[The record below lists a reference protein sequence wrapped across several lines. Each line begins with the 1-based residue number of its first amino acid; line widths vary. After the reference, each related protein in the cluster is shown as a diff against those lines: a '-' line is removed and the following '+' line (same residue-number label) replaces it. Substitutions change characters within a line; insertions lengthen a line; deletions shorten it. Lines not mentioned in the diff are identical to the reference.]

1 MKPLFQRD
9 ESNPILTPRD
19 MPFTAEAVL
28 NPGAVEHNGDVVLL
42 LRVED
47 TSGYSDIYVARSRN
61 GITDW
66 KIDKKPLLKHG
77 EPKYR
82 YEKWGCEDARISY
95 LADEELYYIT
105 YTAYSSY
112 GAAVALA
119 RTRDFEKV
127 ERLQLIM
134 PPSNKDACLFPRK
147 FNGRWA
153 MLHRPDAGGVENI
166 WIASSPDLIH
176 WGQPRCVLAEGAGA
190 AWDTLKVGAGPP
202 PILTK
207 HGWLL
212 LYHGVKGYAGQLV
225 YRVGAALLDKDKP
238 YKLLARSPKAIFKA
252 TELYETT
259 GLIANV
265 VFPTGL
271 LLRDDEL
278 WMYYGAG
285 DTCVCLA
292 TVKLQDVLD
301 NLEEQTGNFRENDD

>member
-28 NPGAVEHNGDVVLL
+28 NPGAVDHNGNVVLL

-47 TSGYSDIYVARSRN
+47 TSGYSDIYVARSHN
-61 GITDW
+61 GVTDW
-66 KIDKKPLLKHG
+66 KIEKKPFLKHG
-77 EPKYR
+77 EPR
-82 YEKWGCEDARISY
+82 HPYEKWGCEDARITY
-95 LADEELYYIT
+95 LAEENFYYIT
-105 YTAYSSY
+105 YTAYSPC

-119 RTRDFEKV
+119 RTRDFAKI
-127 ERLQLIM
+127 ERLQLVM
-134 PPSNKDACLFPRK
+134 SPSNKDACLFPQQ
-147 FNGRWA
+147 FNGKWA
-153 MLHRPDAGGVENI
+153 MLHRPEAGSMENI
-166 WIASSPDLIH
+166 WIAYSPDLVH
-176 WGQPRCVLAEGAGA
+176 WGQPKCVLTEGSGA
-190 AWDTLKVGAGPP
+190 AWDALKVGAGPP
-202 PILTK
+202 PVLTK

-238 YKLLARSPKAIFKA
+238 HKLIARSPKAIFKA
-252 TELYETT
+252 TESYETT

-271 LLRDDEL
+271 LLRNDEL

-285 DTCVCLA
+285 DTCICLA

-301 NLEEQTGNFRENDD
+301 NLEEQTGIFPENDD